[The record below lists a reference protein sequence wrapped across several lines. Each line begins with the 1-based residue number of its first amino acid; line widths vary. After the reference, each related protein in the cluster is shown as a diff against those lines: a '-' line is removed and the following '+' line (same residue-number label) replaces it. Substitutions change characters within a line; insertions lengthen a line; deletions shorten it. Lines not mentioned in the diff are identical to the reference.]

1 MYYSMKKAKKAAFVL
16 SVMIAFATTLGGLH
30 PGGNRP
36 EPSFQRGKITQRGQR
51 RSKLRP

>member
-1 MYYSMKKAKKAAFVL
+1 MYDFKKRAKKTAFVL
-16 SVMIAFATTLGGLH
+16 SVMIAFATTLGGVH

-36 EPSFQRGKITQRGQR
+36 EPSFQGGKITQRGQR